1 MLNHG
6 NLHLRKSFIT
16 CSSTSHHKSL
26 SQSSFRQTCHPLQ
39 RPRRQCCS
47 DPPLPSHHDN
57 DYGHD
62 DDHDEKE
69 DMIMMMVMMKVKM
82 ALMTNM

>member
-1 MLNHG
+1 MEICNSVKVLS
-6 NLHLRKSFIT
+6 LFIHI
-16 CSSTSHHKSL
+16 SSQKLL
-26 SQSSFRQTCHPLQ
+26 SKSSFRQTCHPLQ